1 MLKLNKNSVFII
13 HFQPIEL
20 YPPALNI
27 LQILAQESKFTNII
41 LVSFKSPYVHKID
54 KHEQIRYV
62 RVSQFGKNK
71 WSRLLSYVIFYLKT
85 IQYLIT
91 QRPSKVIYFESISSI
106 PAILYKF
113 FFRKSRIF
121 VHYHE
126 YTSPLEYRQ
135 GMLVNRISYRLEKW
149 YYHKFE
155 WISHTNEDRIRLFLN
170 DVQINPDEK
179 INEMPN
185 YPPKSWMNLAKCES
199 KLNAHKT
206 KFIYIGALSFEDTYL
221 KEIIDYVVASDKFEL
236 ELYAFTIPNNIQNY
250 INSLA
255 NNRIYYSG
263 RLEYG
268 EIPKALK
275 GKEIGLVLYKGNTLN
290 FTYNAPNKLFE
301 YLVCGLDVWYPK
313 EMIGCAE
320 IQKANPDRVYEMDFT
335 ELGSSEYY
343 FQRPHTLVE
352 PIEYIADQSTKKL
365 LKKLAVDV

>member
-20 YPPALNI
+20 YPPALNF
-27 LQILAQESKFTNII
+27 LNILAHESKLATIRI
-41 LVSFKSPYVHKID
+41 VSFKSPYLHKNQE
-54 KHEQIRYV
+54 HNQISYI
-62 RVSQFGKNK
+62 RVNQFGRSK
-71 WSRLLSYVIFYLKT
+71 WVRLLAYFSFYFKT
-85 IQYLIT
+85 IYFLIKD
-91 QRPSKVIYFESISSI
+91 RPEKVLYFESISSI

-126 YTSPLEYRQ
+126 YTSPLEYRY
-135 GMLVNRISYRLEKW
+135 GMIINRMSHYLEKKC
-149 YYHKFE
+149 YSTFE

-236 ELYAFTIPNNIQNY
+236 ELYAFSIPNNIQNY

-275 GKEIGLVLYKGNTLN
+275 SKEIGLVLYKGNTLN

-313 EMIGCAE
+313 EMIGCVE
-320 IQKANPDRVYEMDFT
+320 IQKANPDRVYEMDFR
-335 ELGSSEYY
+335 ELGSSEFY
-343 FQRPHTLVE
+343 FQRPQTLVE

-365 LKKLAVDV
+365 LKKLDVDV